1 MKMQY
6 VGLSE
11 ARINYM
17 QFDPMM
23 QAVENQDIVLVHGLA
38 TNVSFWY
45 LGIAKAL
52 SYFGRVTVFDLRGH
66 GLSDMPATGYSAES
80 MAEDLRGVLNHLE
93 IEEAH
98 LIGHSY
104 GGLVAAAF
112 AAAHPDYVKSLIL
125 ADVRLPSVQPQL
137 SLKAW
142 PLANS
147 IAKYLESA
155 GVDIHPDEPEFGL
168 ELLTRMAKL
177 RAEGSPDASKMEKLL
192 GGAHRSMG
200 QRAAKQ
206 WLKLMETTS
215 ARRDFSYG
223 SAIKP
228 ADLATAK
235 CSIYG
240 LYGEHSMTR
249 RSGEALAEAL
259 PDCRFEVMPRAGH
272 FFPSSRP
279 REFTFRAMSFLA
291 EEMNM
296 APLAIA
302 ASARAMA
309 GRELVH

>member
-1 MKMQY
+1 MKMQF
-6 VGLSE
+6 VDLGD
-11 ARINYM
+11 ARLNYM
-17 QFDPMM
+17 QFDPMP
-23 QAVENQDIVLVHGLA
+23 QAAESQDIVLVHGLA

-66 GLSDMPATGYSAES
+66 GLSNMPASGYSADT
-80 MAEDLRGVLNHLE
+80 MAEDLRGVLNYLG

-104 GGLVAAAF
+104 GGLIAAAF
-112 AAAHPDYVKSLIL
+112 AAANPGSVKSLML

-142 PLANS
+142 PLAHS
-147 IAKYLESA
+147 IAKYLENA
-155 GVDIHPDEPEFGL
+155 GIDIHPDEPEFGL
-168 ELLTRMAKL
+168 ELLTRMARL
-177 RAEGSPDASKMEKLL
+177 RADGSPHAEKMEKLL

-200 QRAAKQ
+200 PRAAKQ

-215 ARRDFSYG
+215 ARRDFSFG
-223 SAIKP
+223 SALKP
-228 ADLATAK
+228 ADLAAAK

-240 LYGEHSMTR
+240 LYGENSMTR
-249 RSGEALAEAL
+249 RSGEVLAESL
-259 PDCRFEVMPRAGH
+259 PDCRFEVMPRVGH

-279 REFTFRAMSFLA
+279 REFTFRAMAFLA

-296 APLAIA
+296 APMAIA

-309 GRELVH
+309 GQELVH